1 MKFYEKHDI
10 KRYFTARRTP
20 LQSRMAERIN
30 RTINEI
36 AKRIRLNVGLSKV
49 I

>member
-1 MKFYEKHDI
+1 MKFYEKHGI

-30 RTINEI
+30 RTISEV
-36 AKRIRLNVGLSKV
+36 AKFRRLNVGLSKV
-49 I
+49 F